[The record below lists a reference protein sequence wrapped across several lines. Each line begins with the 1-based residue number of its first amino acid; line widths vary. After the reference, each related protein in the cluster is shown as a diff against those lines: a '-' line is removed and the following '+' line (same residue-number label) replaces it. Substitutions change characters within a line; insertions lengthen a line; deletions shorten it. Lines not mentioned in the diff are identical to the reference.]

1 VFLGALPPPLLVRL
15 RHGQNVAPVSKR
27 VFKNGLAAFF
37 LCAKKPPHKA
47 PGEMDRAGTILTHKS
62 FGNAGSDFVWMCRD
76 DYDFV
81 ISCTLPTSGIDP
93 ITEQKFLFEFQI
105 TKLSQIV
112 QKKSTKSELLTRKG

>member
-1 VFLGALPPPLLVRL
+1 
-15 RHGQNVAPVSKR
+15 
-27 VFKNGLAAFF
+27 
-37 LCAKKPPHKA
+37 
-47 PGEMDRAGTILTHKS
+47 
-62 FGNAGSDFVWMCRD
+62 MCRD